1 MSENQTPFR
10 KMRRFKQQLTDE
22 ECIELLQKEPRGVLS
37 VVGENGYPY
46 GFPMDFVYDEGKLYF
61 HCAKEGHKID
71 AVKACDKVSFSVID
85 EGVRKDGDWPLHFKS
100 VILFGRIRILQDRE
114 EILSKVRLLGLKY
127 FPSAVDVE
135 EELKHSGNRVSCLEL
150 TIDHITGKRI
160 KES

>member
-37 VVGENGYPY
+37 VIGENGYPY

-127 FPSAVDVE
+127 FPSAEDVE